1 MTDISEGIGPI
12 LYVYDGLES
21 LDTLISDL
29 EQVREKKLYISQEHL
44 WKLSEDIERYVPDF
58 KCFSVLQ
65 VSDYVEVENGE
76 QTLSNQYTRNETKF
90 IIRGC
95 ILELEVYNL

>member
-1 MTDISEGIGPI
+1 MSSIKDGLGPV
-12 LYVYDGLES
+12 LYVYDGIES

-29 EQVREKKLYISQEHL
+29 VSLTEKKIYISQEDL
-44 WKLSEDIERYVPDF
+44 FRLSDDIERYVPDY

-65 VSDYVEVENGE
+65 VSDYTEVEDGQE
-76 QTLSNQYTRNETKF
+76 VLSNQYTRNETKF

-95 ILELEVYNL
+95 ILEAEVYNL